1 MNNLI
6 THAVVLAVSSAKLC
20 DSYFC
25 KFLIA
30 RRRRRGF
37 ASAGLFMLDLEN
49 VVSSTPDQPPGT
61 LFHPIFITSLTLV
74 LSENDSRM
82 YFLIALIADYCW
94 RSWTCHI
101 AAPYKFYVD

>member
-37 ASAGLFMLDLEN
+37 ASAGLFMLLCPHIILAGNIPFMHHIHIGQASQYLSDC
-49 VVSSTPDQPPGT
+49 VSTASVAGD
-61 LFHPIFITSLTLV
+61 
-74 LSENDSRM
+74 R
-82 YFLIALIADYCW
+82 
-94 RSWTCHI
+94 
-101 AAPYKFYVD
+101 